1 LDLVNL
7 KLQNYSTFGLK
18 SLSHHTLCKSLLLA
32 GKTSAIIDNR
42 TTIARYTEVGVDTLV
57 CESDQQVCKGI
68 ATLHK
73 DHDFVYAR
81 IRGIDGFYQQ
91 TKTNVQAGTK
101 LDASVFDMEYVRYAR
116 QMDDNVGQIWENL
129 EPGTLLMCVSS
140 QGDTMKATLLLDK
153 KKESK
158 ANNTDDWTPANEK
171 ELAAAVDRARQN
183 IGFFAV
189 RI

>member
-1 LDLVNL
+1 
-7 KLQNYSTFGLK
+7 
-18 SLSHHTLCKSLLLA
+18 
-32 GKTSAIIDNR
+32 
-42 TTIARYTEVGVDTLV
+42 
-57 CESDQQVCKGI
+57 
-68 ATLHK
+68 
-73 DHDFVYAR
+73 VYAR